1 MLALSNFAL
10 RFAEGRSGWVLVMAL
25 AAAGALVAWSYR
37 SQILALR
44 AREEA
49 AGAAS
54 ERRVARRTLVTLLVL
69 RGVLV
74 TVLVLFLFRPVVSFE
89 LRAAPKSTL
98 AVVVD
103 RSRSMAARDY
113 EGLPHR
119 LARAAGALAGRGGAL
134 GDLERDF
141 RVRAFVFDSSA
152 RGIAKPARLFDETP
166 DGGATDLVSGVRA
179 AVEQCR
185 ADRADVASV
194 LLMSDGIHTASPEGE
209 AVDPASALAALGLPV
224 HAVGV
229 GESRVAEGSF
239 RDVRVGAVRTPSA
252 APVRSAARV
261 RVFVEAVGFAGRVVP
276 VKIMEGDAEIARV
289 DVTLDDLAGDQEVVL
304 TVTPEETGQHEYRVV
319 VPPDPAEN
327 VLLNNER
334 SFFLNVTDPRI
345 RVLYLEGAVRAEF
358 RFLRRLLERDPQVEP
373 VCLIKVRTGVFRR
386 LGEAGDVGLS
396 DFPRTKEELE
406 PFDVFVIGDLDSTH
420 FADGQ
425 LADVAREVREKG
437 KGLLLMQGAAAF
449 GAGGYGETELAPLLP
464 VRVGSRDEP
473 VRTGEFRPTLTPEGA
488 AHPILEGL
496 PPLFAPGA
504 TLLTPF
510 TVMNAVARSPARGAV
525 VLAERAP
532 NQTEDGEAPRVPA
545 PVIAAG
551 RAGSGRVVTIA
562 AGPTWRWA
570 FAARDSR
577 ESSPHTCLW
586 GQAVRW
592 LAGEEEEKGA
602 AGVALRLD
610 RGEAHY
616 KTGEAVT
623 LYARVR
629 GADGELA
636 PTAEV
641 TVEVSLAR
649 KGTEAAPADAPPGDP
664 KEEESAQTIRLSP
677 SPGRPGEFEAIF
689 TPPRSGRHE
698 VLARAADGGAAIG
711 EATIRFDVETP
722 AREDERVDIDEDAL
736 VAIAEATG
744 GEYRRLAALGEL
756 VESLHSRQS
765 EKVDPVVINLWDD
778 FAPLIF
784 CLVVTLAG
792 TEWFL
797 RRRMQLA

>member
-10 RFAEGRSGWVLVMAL
+10 RFAAGRSGWFLLLTL
-25 AAAGALVAWSYR
+25 AAGVTLVVWSYR

-49 AGAAS
+49 SGAGA
-54 ERRVARRTLVTLLVL
+54 ERRVAQRTLITLLVL

-74 TVLVLFLFRPVVSFE
+74 TVLVLFIFRPVVSFE

-98 AVVVD
+98 TVVVD
-103 RSRSMAARDY
+103 SSRSMAARDY

-119 LARAAGALAGRGGAL
+119 LARTAGALVGSGGAI
-134 GDLERDF
+134 DRLERDF

-152 RGIAKPARLFDETP
+152 RAVDSPSALYDETP

-179 AVEQCR
+179 AVEKCR
-185 ADRADVASV
+185 ADRADVAGV
-194 LLMSDGIHTASPEGE
+194 LLMSDGIHTVSPEGP
-209 AVDPASALAALGLPV
+209 AAGPASALGALGVPV
-224 HAVGV
+224 YAVGV

-261 RVFVEAVGFAGRVVP
+261 RIFVEAVGFAGRVVP
-276 VKIMEGDAEIARV
+276 VKIMEGDTEIARA
-289 DVTLDDLAGDQEVVL
+289 DVTLDDLGGDQEVVL
-304 TVTPEETGQHEYRVV
+304 TVTPEETGQHEYRAV

-334 SFFLNVTDPRI
+334 PFFLNVTDPRI
-345 RVLYLEGAVRAEF
+345 RVLYLEGAVRSEF
-358 RFLRRLLERDPQVEP
+358 RFLRRLLERDPQMEP

-386 LGEAGDVGLS
+386 LGDTGDVGLS

-406 PFDVFVIGDLDSTH
+406 PFDVFIIGDLDATH
-420 FADGQ
+420 FDGGQ
-425 LADVAREVREKG
+425 LADFAREVREKG

-449 GAGGYGETELAPLLP
+449 GAGGYGETDLAPLLP

-473 VRTGEFRPTLTPEGA
+473 VKTGEFRAALTREGA
-488 AHPILEGL
+488 EHPIFEGVAH
-496 PPLFAPGA
+496 LFAPGA
-504 TLLTPF
+504 TVLAPF
-510 TVMNAVARSPARGAV
+510 EVMNAVSRSPGRGAV
-525 VLAERAP
+525 VLAERPAGDADA
-532 NQTEDGEAPRVPA
+532 DGAPA
-545 PVIAAG
+545 PAVPVVAAG

-570 FAARDSR
+570 FGARDSR
-577 ESSPHTCLW
+577 ESSPHTRLW

-610 RGEAHY
+610 RGEALY
-616 KTGEAVT
+616 KPGEAVT

-629 GADGELA
+629 GSDGELA
-636 PTAEV
+636 PNAEV
-641 TVEVSLAR
+641 TAEVSLAR
-649 KGTEAAPADAPPGDP
+649 KDTEDAPPTADP
-664 KEEESAQTIRLSP
+664 KGSAQTIRLSP

-689 TPPRSGRHE
+689 TPPNSGRHE
-698 VLARAADGGAAIG
+698 VRARAGDGGAPIG
-711 EATIRFDVETP
+711 EAAIKFDVETP

-744 GEYRRLAALGEL
+744 GEYRRLASLGEL
-756 VESLHSRQS
+756 VDSLHSRQS
-765 EKVDPVVINLWDD
+765 EKVDPVIINLWDD
-778 FAPLIF
+778 YAPLIF

-792 TEWFL
+792 VEWFL

>member
-10 RFAEGRSGWVLVMAL
+10 RFAAGRSGWVLLLTL
-25 AAAGALVAWSYR
+25 AAGVTLVVWSYR
-37 SQILALR
+37 AQMLSLR
-44 AREEA
+44 EREDA
-49 AGAAS
+49 SGAAP
-54 ERRVARRTLVTLLVL
+54 ERRVARRTLITLLVL
-69 RGVLV
+69 RSVLV
-74 TVLVLFLFRPVVSFE
+74 TVLVLLLFRPVLSFE

-103 RSRSMAARDY
+103 RSRSMAACDY

-119 LARAAGALAGRGGAL
+119 LARTAGALVGSGGVL
-134 GDLERDF
+134 DRLERDF
-141 RVRAFVFDSSA
+141 SVRVFTFDSSA
-152 RGIAKPARLFDETP
+152 RALESPSALYDETP
-166 DGGATDLVSGVRA
+166 DGGATDLAGGVRA

-185 ADRADVASV
+185 ADRADVAGV
-194 LLMSDGIHTASPEGE
+194 LLMSDGIHTVAPDATVAE
-209 AVDPASALAALGLPV
+209 PASALGALGALGVPV

-261 RVFVEAVGFAGRVVP
+261 RIFVEAIGFAGRVVP
-276 VKIMEGDAEIARV
+276 VKIMEGDSEIARA
-289 DVTLDDLAGDQEVVL
+289 DVTLDDLGGDQEFVL
-304 TVTPEETGQHEYRVV
+304 TVTPEEVGQHEYRAV

-386 LGEAGDVGLS
+386 LGDASDVGLS
-396 DFPRTKEELE
+396 GFPRTREELE

-420 FADGQ
+420 FEDGQ
-425 LADVAREVREKG
+425 LADVAREVHEKG

-473 VRTGEFRPTLTPEGA
+473 VKTGEFRMTLTREGSE
-488 AHPILEGL
+488 HPIFEGIAK
-496 PPLFAPGA
+496 LFAPGA
-504 TLLTPF
+504 TVLAPLE
-510 TVMNAVARSPARGAV
+510 VMNAVARSPGRGAA
-525 VLAERAP
+525 VLAEWQA
-532 NQTEDGEAPRVPA
+532 GEAEDEAAAA
-545 PVIAAG
+545 PVVAAG

-570 FAARDSR
+570 FGARDSSA
-577 ESSPHTCLW
+577 SSPHTRLW

-610 RGEAHY
+610 RGEALY
-616 KTGEAVT
+616 RAGEAVT
-623 LYARVR
+623 LHARVR
-629 GADGELA
+629 GSDGELA
-636 PTAEV
+636 PNAEV
-641 TVEVSLAR
+641 TAEVSLAP
-649 KGTEAAPADAPPGDP
+649 KGAGAPEVAGAPDGASG
-664 KEEESAQTIRLSP
+664 ESALTIRLSP

-689 TPPRSGRHE
+689 TPPSSGRHE
-698 VLARAADGGAAIG
+698 VRARAADGGAPIG
-711 EATIRFDVETP
+711 EAAIKFDVETP

-756 VESLHSRQS
+756 VDSLHSRQS
-765 EKVDPVVINLWDD
+765 EKVKPVVINLWDD
-778 FAPLIF
+778 YAPLIF

-792 TEWFL
+792 VEWFL